1 MIFGI
6 DNSTTIYSFIE
17 VRVIVRNK
25 AFNILKIGILA
36 GVALELSLL
45 SGCAMLQPKTDEEQ
59 VALKAQARQ
68 DALLIHDYKAAY
80 KFFSPGYRETH
91 TYQQYI
97 GRKGG
102 AVKRVSASINTVECV
117 DNMCNVNVD
126 LYYKYQ
132 GILGVYTKDSAK
144 PNHRVNKEKWIK
156 VGNKWWLYSKK

>member
-1 MIFGI
+1 MGM
-6 DNSTTIYSFIE
+6 
-17 VRVIVRNK
+17 
-25 AFNILKIGILA
+25 LA

-45 SGCAMLQPKTDEEQ
+45 SGCAMLQPKTDDEQ

-68 DALLIHDYKAAY
+68 DALLIYDYKTAY

-91 TYQQYI
+91 TYEQYV

-102 AVKRVSASINTVECV
+102 AVKRVSASVQSVACI
-117 DNMCNVNVD
+117 DDLCNVNID

-132 GILGVYTKDSAK
+132 GIIGFSAKASAK

-156 VGNKWWLYSKK
+156 INNKWWLYSKK